1 MATVRPALDF
11 GQWSEVQNAVQNG
24 DYTGGM
30 NITPIEVME
39 KYISIHHLK
48 ARWEKRTLID
58 REYWWQIKW
67 GELLHIL
74 AKSEDHC
81 NHIVNIFVLGA
92 YIRWFQTLQW
102 HHPAWDFASGCL
114 RYDWRRYKNSRYLEV
129 VELCV
134 KCYIKPHFTNI
145 FIIMAFYKHF
155 RRQFRILG
163 VNVTNTAE
171 NNWDFWA

>member
-1 MATVRPALDF
+1 MI
-11 GQWSEVQNAVQNG
+11 WSAKCCTKWRLYRRYEYYSNRSNGEVHQHSSSYSQ
-24 DYTGGM
+24 M
-30 NITPIEVME
+30 RE
-39 KYISIHHLK
+39 KD
-48 ARWEKRTLID
+48 A
-58 REYWWQIKW
+58 YWQGVLMTNKMGWTTAY
-67 GELLHIL
+67 L

-81 NHIVNIFVLGA
+81 NHNVNIFVLGA